1 VLNRLS
7 RLASGTYVVSG
18 LGVLLSVCLEGV
30 LGSSSNEGASLGVY
44 LMLGELDLIMI
55 VLGE

>member
-7 RLASGTYVVSG
+7 RRASGTYVVSG

-30 LGSSSNEGASLGVY
+30 LGSSSNEGALLGVY
-44 LMLGELDLIMI
+44 LMFGDVDSII
-55 VLGE
+55 VVLR